1 MIAEC
6 ESDLAFIYYIILYRN
21 FCLFSFVTSTLVV
34 CLWLYYLHIVLYC
47 IVHYHSV
54 IITTTANPAPPLCSS
69 ILINNKLSCEY
80 LLLKCNLSTKRDLK
94 TIITYM
100 VFLISFSPIFLPFL
114 LFISRIYITICSLRY
129 NKNIYE
135 KH

>member
-1 MIAEC
+1 MIAEV

-21 FCLFSFVTSTLVV
+21 FCLFSFVTGTLVL
-34 CLWLYYLHIVLYC
+34 CIHIVLYC

-54 IITTTANPAPPLCSS
+54 IITTTTTSSPPLCSN
-69 ILINNKLSCEY
+69 IQINNKLSCEY
-80 LLLKCNLSTKRDLK
+80 LLLKCNLFTKRDLK
-94 TIITYM
+94 TIIIYM

-129 NKNIYE
+129 NK
-135 KH
+135 K